1 MGEKITN
8 LYLSESRQIKE
19 DIKEYE
25 FNPSDTNPD
34 SNYFHL

>member
-8 LYLSESRQIKE
+8 LYLSESKEIKE
-19 DIKEYE
+19 EIKEYE
-25 FNPSDTNPD
+25 FNPSDENSD